1 MIGLDIFLNAYVDA
15 AMEENDESTPSGG
28 VPLSRNHSRADIDPS
43 TLEKMRADCL
53 AFMEKAGEVIDMD
66 LEEAGCDFYLSR
78 NGHGAGFFDGDWD
91 HLGEKV
97 GDTLQS
103 IAESLGEYHLY
114 IGDDQIIYGA

>member
-53 AFMEKAGEVIDMD
+53 AFMEQAGDVIDMD
-66 LEEAGCDFYLSR
+66 LEEAGCDFWSTR
-78 NGHGAGFFDGDWD
+78 NGAGCGFWDGDWD
-91 HLGEKV
+91 HHGEDV
-97 GDTLQS
+97 ATMLTDLAHGFGTFNM
-103 IAESLGEYHLY
+103 Y
-114 IGDDQIIYGA
+114 IGDDGKIYGM